1 MTGNTDFKVNKQM
14 EKVLAGERTMSGKE
28 KLVVWLE
35 DVRNT
40 DIPIVG
46 GKGAS
51 LGEMINAEL
60 PVPRGFV
67 VTAQAFRKF
76 IDDAGIA
83 DKLFKGLDVDVD
95 DQKELMK
102 AEAFAKGLIK
112 GQPMPKDIADEIR
125 KDYETMCQREGG
137 EGLRGGQVQ
146 RDGRRSAGGQLRRP
160 AGDLP
165 ERPGRG

>member
-1 MTGNTDFKVNKQM
+1 MAGNSEPKANKP
-14 EKVLAGERTMSGKE
+14 ETNLLAGERRMSGKE

-83 DKLFKGLDVDVD
+83 DRLFKGLEVDVD
-95 DQKELMK
+95 DQIEL
-102 AEAFAKGLIK
+102 AVLPSLQGCAPSSERALSEAKLGIQLDFVPYLAP
-112 GQPMPKDIADEIR
+112 GQRHSQRRLARLFDADHRYDELESFGVTR
-125 KDYETMCQREGG
+125 HRLEGK
-137 EGLRGGQVQ
+137 R
-146 RDGRRSAGGQLRRP
+146 
-160 AGDLP
+160 
-165 ERPGRG
+165 